1 MLSRTNPSPS
11 CPSTLSR
18 TSQGTPRSSSVY
30 ACAAI
35 SRGRSARVCHTNICP
50 TAPSLLA
57 LRLTDNKTRPFAEV
71 DLTTLLSRQPNA
83 SPCHHSQFSRTSHGT
98 LRPFVFAHMCSHS
111 LPQVDAF
118 MDFESYTQTLC
129 SADTKRNAV
138 AYLLEARWGIQI
150 KARMRANAR
159 QGQTLPLLINPQALH
174 YASEFLIVYT

>member
-18 TSQGTPRSSSVY
+18 TSQGTPRSSSLY

-50 TAPSLLA
+50 AAPSLLA

-71 DLTTLLSRQPNA
+71 DLTTLLSRQANA
-83 SPCHHSQFSRTSHGT
+83 SSCHRSQPSRTSHET
-98 LRPFVFAHMCSHS
+98 LRPPMFPHRHSHS
-111 LPQVDAF
+111 LPEVDGF
-118 MDFESYTQTLC
+118 IDFDSYTQTLC

-138 AYLLEARWGIQI
+138 AYFLEARWSTI
-150 KARMRANAR
+150 A
-159 QGQTLPLLINPQALH
+159 LSPLGLH
-174 YASEFLIVYT
+174 SGSCAHP